1 MINAGSFNYRLVLQ
15 APLEI
20 RTAPARHARVA
31 GHRNIVGVGD
41 AARRARTDDRRATR
55 LTVEYRVLVCFS
67 AEITSHHRLRDGR
80 KRILQIEAE
89 ARSA

>member
-1 MINAGSFNYRLVLQ
+1 M
-15 APLEI
+15 
-20 RTAPARHARVA
+20 
-31 GHRNIVGVGD
+31 GVGD